1 MSSLIQF
8 DPIPRAP
15 GVSRRAVVLGFG
27 GRFTDELLSGL
38 PAVLMPTL
46 RAHFGLTYAQIAG
59 LDLALG
65 YVAAVVEPGAG
76 LLIDVWQRRWLL
88 AWGAAGVGLSAMLMG
103 LAPTYLFLLAAFA
116 VYGLAS
122 GPLAHTADVVLVEAH
137 PRAPERIFARATM
150 LDTTGALLSPLAVT
164 AAVWSGLSW
173 RWLLLALGSASLMY
187 AALLWRTH
195 FPAPANGERAPD
207 VSLFSSLRHNVQTA
221 LANRE
226 ARRWLL
232 FLFVLDLLEAPATF
246 RTVWLNEAAGM
257 NQALIGLYTALEMA
271 VHLLSLALLD
281 RWLAG
286 GGTQRIRRVLQVA
299 TLALL
304 LLIPL
309 WLYVPGVWSRFLLA
323 LPLNF
328 FLAMYW
334 PVGRAQALASA
345 PGHAGAVTAASA
357 LFGLA
362 PLSLMFGM
370 LAQWATLTRATL
382 WVSLAALALMALVVR
397 GLQAA
402 SQPDAPPSA

>member
-8 DPIPRAP
+8 EPIPRAP
-15 GVSRRAVVLGFG
+15 GASRRAIVLGFG

-46 RAHFGLTYAQIAG
+46 RAQFGLTYAQIAA

-65 YVAAVVEPGAG
+65 YVAALVEPGAG

-88 AWGAAGVGLSAMLMG
+88 SWGAAGVGFSIMLMG
-103 LAPTYLFLLAAFA
+103 LAPNYLFLLAAFA

-137 PRAPERIFARATM
+137 PHAPDRIFARATM
-150 LDTTGALLSPLAVT
+150 LDTTGALLSPLAVS
-164 AAVWSGLSW
+164 AAAWSGLSW
-173 RWLLLALGSASLMY
+173 RWLLLALGSASLIY
-187 AALLWRTH
+187 AALLWRTR
-195 FPAPANGERAPD
+195 FPPPVNGERAPGTT
-207 VSLFSSLRHNVQTA
+207 LFASVRRNVQTA

-232 FLFVLDLLEAPATF
+232 FLFVLDLLEAPTTF
-246 RTVWLNEAAGM
+246 RAVWLNETAGM

-271 VHLLSLALLD
+271 VHLVSLALLD

-286 GGTQRIRRVLQVA
+286 GGTRRVRRVLQGA
-299 TLALL
+299 TVALL
-304 LLIPL
+304 VLIPL
-309 WLYVPGVWSRFLLA
+309 WLYLPGVWSRFLLA

-328 FLAMYW
+328 FFAMYW
-334 PVGRAQALASA
+334 PIGRAQSLASA

-382 WVSLAALALMALVVR
+382 WVSLAALVLMALLLP
-397 GLQAA
+397 GLQAVR
-402 SQPDAPPSA
+402 QRR